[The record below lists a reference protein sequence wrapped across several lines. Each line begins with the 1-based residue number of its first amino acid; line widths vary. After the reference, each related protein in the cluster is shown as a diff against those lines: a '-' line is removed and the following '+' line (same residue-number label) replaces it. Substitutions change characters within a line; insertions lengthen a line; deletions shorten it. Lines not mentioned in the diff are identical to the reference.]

1 MAFIQGISLSS
12 LGPIPFL
19 SAKNL
24 QNINLLI
31 GGNGAGKT
39 FLLKAL
45 YASLKTIEQYGRGQE
60 LRSDKDILSNK
71 LYWTFQSQLGGIV
84 RKGDNNLSFRI
95 CSEKNECFEFS
106 FGISTTKQIQNLQNT
121 FHKRETD
128 NTVFIPAK
136 EILSLRNIIIDS
148 RNRYAEFGFDD
159 PYLDLA
165 NALSPTYKGKNYKAF
180 SEARQSLED
189 AIGGK
194 LDYDTEKNQWLFR
207 DTNRRVYEVSITSEG
222 IKKLS
227 ILELLLGNH
236 YLSANSV
243 IIIDEIEA
251 NLHPSMIDK
260 FLKVIITLAQGGI
273 QFFISTHSY
282 FVIKNLYILA
292 HTEDIHIPTI
302 SFESDGIRQS
312 DLHEEMPDNPIIRE
326 SINLYKR
333 EIDL

>member
-1 MAFIQGISLSS
+1 MAFINSISASS
-12 LGPIPFL
+12 LGPIQSL
-19 SAKNL
+19 SANKL

-45 YASLKTIEQYGRGQE
+45 YASLKTIEQYKRGQE
-60 LRSDKDILSNK
+60 VRSDKEILANK
-71 LYWTFQSQLGGIV
+71 LYWTFQSPLGNLV
-84 RKGDNNLSFRI
+84 RKGDNTLSFKI
-95 CSEKNECFEFS
+95 CANKNECLEFY
-106 FGISTTKQIQNLQNT
+106 FGSSTTKQVQNLQNS
-121 FHKRETD
+121 FNKREED
-128 NTVFIPAK
+128 NTIFIPAK
-136 EILSLRNIIIDS
+136 EILSLRTIITDS
-148 RNRYAEFGFDD
+148 RNRYSEFGFDD

-180 SEARQSLED
+180 SEARASLEST
-189 AIGGK
+189 IGGK
-194 LDYDTEKNQWLFR
+194 LEYDVEKKQWQFR
-207 DTNRRVYEVSITSEG
+207 DTNKRVYEVNITSEG

-260 FLKVIITLAQGGI
+260 FLKVIVTLAKSGI

-292 HTEDIHIPTI
+292 HTEDIHIPTL
-302 SFESDGIRQS
+302 SFESDGIKQS